1 MADLSPSER
10 VFAMRML
17 PHIEAGKS
25 FEDAARAVLDDDVR
39 LFSAF
44 LDRGETYYRPNP
56 DDLDS
61 RLFCDRSRPG
71 DVIAREIAAATYRR
85 IRGERA

>member
-1 MADLSPSER
+1 MAELSPAES

-25 FEDAARAVLDDDVR
+25 FEDAARAVLQDDQR
-39 LFSAF
+39 LYSA
-44 LDRGETYYRPNP
+44 LMDRGHSQYVPTP
-56 DDLDS
+56 DE
-61 RLFCDRSRPG
+61 RGKAWHTGERPG
-71 DVIAREIAAATYRR
+71 DVIVRELADITYRR